1 MMVSV
6 IVPCRNEARYIARCL
21 DSIVAGEYPAEQ
33 LEVLVVDGRS
43 EDGTRAIVEEYS
55 RRHPVVRLV
64 DNPQRITPVALNL
77 GIRAAR
83 GDVLVRMDAHVEYP
97 SNYVPR
103 LVATLLET
111 GADNVGGVLITRPAN
126 DTAIARAIA
135 TAMAHP
141 FGVGN
146 SHFRIGIREPRW
158 VDTVPFF
165 CCRREVFDRVGL
177 FDEELTR
184 HQDGEFNARLIQ
196 HGGRILLVPHVVS
209 YYYARSSLRQLVRQ
223 CYQYGTFKPLVA
235 RKLGRVMTVRQL
247 APPSLVLTLAVTAL
261 LSPWVPAARVVCAL
275 TAAAYLVALL
285 GFSVRVVRRTGL
297 RGVGSL
303 AMVFPVM
310 HFSYGFGFLRRTIE
324 LALGSTR
331 RSYAQLPL
339 SR

>member
-1 MMVSV
+1 MMMVSV

-21 DSIVAGEYPAEQ
+21 DSIVAGDYPAEQ

-43 EDGTRAIVEEYS
+43 EDGTRAIIEEYS

-64 DNPQRITPVALNL
+64 DNPQRTTPVALNL

-97 SNYVPR
+97 SSYVPS

-126 DTAIARAIA
+126 ETAIARAIA

-196 HGGRILLVPHVVS
+196 RGGRILLVPHVVS

-235 RKLGRVMTVRQL
+235 RKLGRVMTLRQL

-261 LSPWVPAARVVCAL
+261 LSPWVPAARVVCAA
-275 TAAAYLVALL
+275 TAAAYLIALL
-285 GFSVRVVRRTGL
+285 GFSVGAVRRTGL
-297 RGVGSL
+297 RGVVSL
-303 AMVFPVM
+303 ATVFPVM

-331 RSYAQLPL
+331 RYAQLPL